1 MRILSCYVNGFGRIV
16 NQAFE
21 FSPRTAMKAE
31 NGWGKTTLYAFI
43 ESMFYGLDSGRSKDI
58 KENDRIKYAP
68 WSGDRFG
75 GSLVFEY
82 RNRRYKVERSF
93 GKTPSADECKIY
105 DENNSENV
113 VLYNEHGE
121 PVEFEQVAVIP
132 YEDVVYVILH
142 PVTKLEGLGEDEGLV
157 FTIVEDEVEGEIM
170 KLVVDEDIIDAVFDI
185 YDRLIE

>member
-1 MRILSCYVNGFGRIV
+1 MSDNIF
-16 NQAFE
+16 
-21 FSPRTAMKAE
+21 
-31 NGWGKTTLYAFI
+31 
-43 ESMFYGLDSGRSKDI
+43 D
-58 KENDRIKYAP
+58 
-68 WSGDRFG
+68 
-75 GSLVFEY
+75 
-82 RNRRYKVERSF
+82 
-93 GKTPSADECKIY
+93 KIY

-185 YDRLIE
+185 YDRLVAEED

>member
-1 MRILSCYVNGFGRIV
+1 MSDNIF
-16 NQAFE
+16 
-21 FSPRTAMKAE
+21 
-31 NGWGKTTLYAFI
+31 
-43 ESMFYGLDSGRSKDI
+43 D
-58 KENDRIKYAP
+58 
-68 WSGDRFG
+68 
-75 GSLVFEY
+75 
-82 RNRRYKVERSF
+82 
-93 GKTPSADECKIY
+93 KIY

-185 YDRLIE
+185 YDRLIEEED

>member
-1 MRILSCYVNGFGRIV
+1 MSDNIF
-16 NQAFE
+16 
-21 FSPRTAMKAE
+21 
-31 NGWGKTTLYAFI
+31 
-43 ESMFYGLDSGRSKDI
+43 D
-58 KENDRIKYAP
+58 
-68 WSGDRFG
+68 
-75 GSLVFEY
+75 
-82 RNRRYKVERSF
+82 
-93 GKTPSADECKIY
+93 KIY

-185 YDRLIE
+185 YDRLVEEED